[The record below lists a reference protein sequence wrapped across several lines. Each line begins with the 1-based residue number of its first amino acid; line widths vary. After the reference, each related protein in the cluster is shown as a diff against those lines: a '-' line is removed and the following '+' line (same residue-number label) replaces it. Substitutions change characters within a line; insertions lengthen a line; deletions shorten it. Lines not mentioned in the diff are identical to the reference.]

1 MPTLD
6 QLEKQARAV
15 ALGDVYVLTNQIHD
29 LLEERLGAI
38 QRAVGAIQR
47 AVGAG
52 ATEQEVA
59 GSMKGRASLW
69 A

>member
-38 QRAVGAIQR
+38 QRAVGA
-47 AVGAG
+47 G